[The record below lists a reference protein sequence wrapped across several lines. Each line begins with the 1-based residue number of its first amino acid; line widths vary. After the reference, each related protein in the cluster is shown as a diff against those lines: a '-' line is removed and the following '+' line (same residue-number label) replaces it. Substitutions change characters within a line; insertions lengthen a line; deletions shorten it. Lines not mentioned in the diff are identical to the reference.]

1 MTKNSATLF
10 IMKLVD
16 ARFAITSALGRMNA
30 LYQKTVFDEWI
41 LFKLS
46 SDQNVILGYEGPRP
60 DSYQQKFKEDIIP
73 LSSELNQRKMAV
85 GDFAFAQAAVGTGF
99 DACIRLGPASYLFCN
114 NTTQSM
120 QDIRKNPLWLSAQ
133 KPFADLS
140 GKFQADPLI

>member
-1 MTKNSATLF
+1 
-10 IMKLVD
+10 MKLVD
-16 ARFAITSALGRMNA
+16 ARSAITSALSRMNA
-30 LYQKTVFDEWI
+30 LYQKTVFDEWV

-73 LSSELNQRKMAV
+73 LSTELNQRKMAV
-85 GDFAFAQAAVGTGF
+85 GDFAFAQDAVGTGF

-114 NTTQSM
+114 NTAQSM
-120 QDIRKNPLWLSAQ
+120 QDIRKNPLWLAAQ

>member
-1 MTKNSATLF
+1 
-10 IMKLVD
+10 MKLVD
-16 ARFAITSALGRMNA
+16 ARLAITSALGRMNA

-46 SDQNVILGYEGPRP
+46 SEQNVILGYEGPRP
-60 DSYQQKFKEDIIP
+60 DSYQKKFKEDIIP
-73 LSSELNQRKMAV
+73 LSAELNQRKMAV
-85 GDFAFAQAAVGTGF
+85 GDFAFAQDAVGTGF

-114 NTTQSM
+114 NTMQSM
-120 QDIRKNPLWLSAQ
+120 QEIRKSPLWLSAQ